1 MLFNY
6 NSVEDILNILKTGL
20 LSAVATFARLLSGFL
35 VMKLVAV
42 MAGPA
47 GVAQLGQFMSL
58 TALLVVFAGGGI
70 APGVVKYVAEFNQQS
85 ADLKVLLN
93 GALSF
98 TLIASIVMCT
108 GVLLLNTEITI
119 WLLGDIQYRPLIF
132 TLAFAQIFVAV
143 NNLIVA
149 IVNGMM
155 DVRRLATIH
164 VLGAVIGINAPLILG
179 YYFELYGVLLA
190 FILSQAAIV
199 FVGFVCFKKSSYYK
213 SEYLIPRFDRTVYKR
228 LSHYSLMTL
237 TSALLA
243 PAIQIVVR
251 NILAERFSWE
261 QVGYWQAV
269 TKVSEAY
276 LLFITMAI
284 SVYYL
289 PKLSAVSEKNAFLN
303 EIKMAYK
310 ILVPLVVVS
319 AVVIFCFRD
328 LLTALLFSERFSGAL
343 HLYAPQLIGDVVK
356 IMSFILSFIMLAKAM
371 TRTFLASE
379 VIFGVTYVLWV
390 LWLTS
395 VYGLIGAMY
404 AFVINYLFYF
414 VFTVLVAGR
423 YIKGMTREKS

>member
-1 MLFNY
+1 
-6 NSVEDILNILKTGL
+6 
-20 LSAVATFARLLSGFL
+20 
-35 VMKLVAV
+35 
-42 MAGPA
+42 
-47 GVAQLGQFMSL
+47 
-58 TALLVVFAGGGI
+58 
-70 APGVVKYVAEFNQQS
+70 
-85 ADLKVLLN
+85 
-93 GALSF
+93 
-98 TLIASIVMCT
+98 
-108 GVLLLNTEITI
+108 
-119 WLLGDIQYRPLIF
+119 
-132 TLAFAQIFVAV
+132 
-143 NNLIVA
+143 
-149 IVNGMM
+149 
-155 DVRRLATIH
+155 
-164 VLGAVIGINAPLILG
+164 
-179 YYFELYGVLLA
+179 
-190 FILSQAAIV
+190 
-199 FVGFVCFKKSSYYK
+199 
-213 SEYLIPRFDRTVYKR
+213 
-228 LSHYSLMTL
+228 MTL